1 MSCATLA
8 RDYLGPK
15 GYLRYSPDSHCVMIS
30 YAVLTLLKLI
40 RPEFQE
46 FHDNEQSTLQ
56 MVRDVVDTLETS
68 AASQLHTHALYSV
81 FLRALISARID
92 QNNAGEPM
100 KDEVTN
106 LDHIPSHGMHQQTGG
121 IPQAAYPSEPT
132 YLMEFNFNSE
142 MGPVAD
148 MSTFPP
154 TMAPM
159 PVEDHSSVGMTMD
172 NILSSGFWDSMLVPG
187 YNSMDVLSG
196 GFVYGI
202 GGSGMITPR
211 MGGTPEQSGSNTP
224 ARGANPGQLSQLSIN
239 TAFNR
244 NPIQESVKIA
254 DS

>member
-1 MSCATLA
+1 
-8 RDYLGPK
+8 
-15 GYLRYSPDSHCVMIS
+15 
-30 YAVLTLLKLI
+30 
-40 RPEFQE
+40 
-46 FHDNEQSTLQ
+46 

-92 QNNAGEPM
+92 QNHVGEPS
-100 KDEVTN
+100 KDEISN
-106 LDHIPSHGMHQQTGG
+106 LDQNHIPSQDMHQG

-159 PVEDHSSVGMTMD
+159 PAEDHTSVGLTMD

-187 YNSMDVLSG
+187 
-196 GFVYGI
+196 
-202 GGSGMITPR
+202 
-211 MGGTPEQSGSNTP
+211 
-224 ARGANPGQLSQLSIN
+224 
-239 TAFNR
+239 
-244 NPIQESVKIA
+244 K
-254 DS
+254 